1 MNKYC
6 KHCEVNLTEDNIS
19 KGYRALCKKC
29 YSAYMKK
36 YYCDN
41 PNKYKRHKE
50 ELVKNNDMAWMEKT
64 NAILL
69 SKMSSGCL
77 DCGEMD
83 IIVLELDHRDP
94 SEKKYKISDV
104 RRTKIKIDDFISE
117 IDKCDVVCA
126 NCHRRRTAKQFG
138 SWRAALA

>member
-1 MNKYC
+1 M
-6 KHCEVNLTEDNIS
+6 S
-19 KGYRALCKKC
+19 KGYKALCKQC
-29 YSAYMKK
+29 YSEYMKK
-36 YYCDN
+36 YYKNN
-41 PNKYKRHKE
+41 PDTYKKHKD

-69 SKMSSGCL
+69 SKMSTGCV

-83 IIVLELDHRDP
+83 MVVLELDHRDP
-94 SEKKYKISDV
+94 TKKKYKISDV
-104 RRTKIKIDDFISE
+104 RRTKIKIEDFILE
-117 IDKCDVVCA
+117 VDKCDVVCA